1 MKNIRKGRKCNVRE
15 YFYGISQVLPLLRMN
30 VAKQDWDEPKWIE
43 MPSLPNNSINSIDVE
58 QDYHDL
64 GERYPQAPV
73 PMRSSDTLIHRASLE
88 DITGIPMIMNWI
100 ADGDIVIVEMSSII
114 NREIELQTAVSKLQK
129 FIEDEIK
136 GTVFGLGHN
145 RLLLLPPDYGS
156 KNI

>member
-1 MKNIRKGRKCNVRE
+1 
-15 YFYGISQVLPLLRMN
+15 MN
-30 VAKQDWDEPKWIE
+30 VAKQYSDEPKWIE
-43 MPSLPNNSINSIDVE
+43 MPSLPNNSKYSIDVE

-73 PMRSSDTLIHRASLE
+73 PKLSNDTLIHRASLE
-88 DITGIPMIMNWI
+88 DITGIPMIMDWI

-129 FIEDEIK
+129 FIEDDIK

-156 KNI
+156 NNINSNSN

>member
-1 MKNIRKGRKCNVRE
+1 
-15 YFYGISQVLPLLRMN
+15 
-30 VAKQDWDEPKWIE
+30 
-43 MPSLPNNSINSIDVE
+43 MPSLPKNSINSIDVE

-73 PMRSSDTLIHRASLE
+73 PIHSHNTLIHRASLE

-100 ADGDIVIVEMSSII
+100 ADGDIVIIEMSSII

-156 KNI
+156 KNIESNPN

>member
-1 MKNIRKGRKCNVRE
+1 
-15 YFYGISQVLPLLRMN
+15 MN
-30 VAKQDWDEPKWIE
+30 VAKQDSDEPKWIE
-43 MPSLPNNSINSIDVE
+43 MPSLRNNSNNSIDVE

-73 PMRSSDTLIHRASLE
+73 PKLSNDTLIHRASLE
-88 DITGIPMIMNWI
+88 DITGIPMIMDWI

-114 NREIELQTAVSKLQK
+114 NREIELQTAVSKLQN
-129 FIEDEIK
+129 FIEDDIK

-156 KNI
+156 NNINSNSN

>member
-1 MKNIRKGRKCNVRE
+1 
-15 YFYGISQVLPLLRMN
+15 MN
-30 VAKQDWDEPKWIE
+30 VAKQYSDEPKWIE
-43 MPSLPNNSINSIDVE
+43 MPSLPNNSKYSIDVE

-73 PMRSSDTLIHRASLE
+73 PKLSNDTLIHRASLE
-88 DITGIPMIMNWI
+88 DITGIPMIMDWI

-129 FIEDEIK
+129 FIEDDIK

-156 KNI
+156 NNIDSNSN

>member
-1 MKNIRKGRKCNVRE
+1 
-15 YFYGISQVLPLLRMN
+15 MN
-30 VAKQDWDEPKWIE
+30 VAKQDSNEPKWIE
-43 MPSLPNNSINSIDVE
+43 MPSLRNNSNNSIDVE

-73 PMRSSDTLIHRASLE
+73 PKLSNDTLIHRASLE
-88 DITGIPMIMNWI
+88 DITGIPMIMDWI

-129 FIEDEIK
+129 FIEDDIK

-156 KNI
+156 NNINSNSN

>member
-1 MKNIRKGRKCNVRE
+1 
-15 YFYGISQVLPLLRMN
+15 MN
-30 VAKQDWDEPKWIE
+30 VAKQDSDEPKWIE
-43 MPSLPNNSINSIDVE
+43 MPSLRNNSNNSIDVE

-73 PMRSSDTLIHRASLE
+73 PKLSNDTLIHRASLE

-100 ADGDIVIVEMSSII
+100 ADGVVVIVEMSSII

-129 FIEDEIK
+129 FIEDDIK
-136 GTVFGLGHN
+136 GTVFSLGHN

-156 KNI
+156 NNIDSNSN

>member
-1 MKNIRKGRKCNVRE
+1 
-15 YFYGISQVLPLLRMN
+15 MN
-30 VAKQDWDEPKWIE
+30 VAKQDSDEPKWIE
-43 MPSLPNNSINSIDVE
+43 MPSLPNNSNNLIDVE

-73 PMRSSDTLIHRASLE
+73 PKLSNDTLIHRANLE
-88 DITGIPMIMNWI
+88 DITGIPMIMDWI

-129 FIEDEIK
+129 FIEDDIK

-156 KNI
+156 NNIDSNSD

>member
-1 MKNIRKGRKCNVRE
+1 
-15 YFYGISQVLPLLRMN
+15 MN
-30 VAKQDWDEPKWIE
+30 VAKQDSHEPKWIE
-43 MPSLPNNSINSIDVE
+43 MPSLRNNSNNSIDVE

-73 PMRSSDTLIHRASLE
+73 PKLSNDTLIHRASLE
-88 DITGIPMIMNWI
+88 DITGIPMIMDWI

-129 FIEDEIK
+129 FIEDDIK

-156 KNI
+156 NNINSNSN

>member
-1 MKNIRKGRKCNVRE
+1 
-15 YFYGISQVLPLLRMN
+15 MN
-30 VAKQDWDEPKWIE
+30 VPKQDWDEPKWIE

-73 PMRSSDTLIHRASLE
+73 PKHSDDTLIHRASLE